1 MRKNLKANAIVI
13 NKINA
18 NMQTACFENTQSMP
32 IQNVT
37 YQSLG
42 EYTGIT
48 EKNYKTSGNV
58 DLSNFREELIRL
70 RTALK
75 SADITGKTEGQVVGF
90 EVNLKIT
97 NEEDSTKPYYITIGI
112 YRKVIDDVNN
122 AGQNKLSDDEYGKIM
137 VLTSIQR
144 DLGDS
149 TARNYWY
156 GMKDLIV
163 DSDID
168 DRIWR
173 FVGENEWRST
183 TYMILD
189 LNKNLSINKGA
200 YITLNI
206 PFTNNIGWYEPMRKR
221 VEGWHS
227 TQIQ

>member
-1 MRKNLKANAIVI
+1 MRKNLKANSIVI
-13 NKINA
+13 NGINA
-18 NMQTACFENTQSMP
+18 NMQVACFENTQSMP
-32 IQNVT
+32 IQNTT
-37 YQSLG
+37 YESLG

-58 DLSNFREELIRL
+58 NLSNFREELIRL

-75 SADITGKTEGQVVGF
+75 SAPFTQDKEQVGF

-112 YRKVIDDVNN
+112 YRKIIDDVNTQ
-122 AGQNKLSDDEYGKIM
+122 GQKKLSDDEYGKIM
-137 VLTSIQR
+137 VLTNIQR
-144 DLGDS
+144 DLGSSD
-149 TARNYWY
+149 TTQRNYWY

-189 LNKNLSINKGA
+189 LNKNLSINKSA
-200 YITLNI
+200 YITLNV

>member
-13 NKINA
+13 NNINA
-18 NMQTACFENTQSMP
+18 NMQIACFENTQSMP
-32 IQNVT
+32 SQGIT
-37 YQSLG
+37 YESLG

-58 DLSNFREELIRL
+58 NLSNFREELIRL

-75 SADITGKTEGQVVGF
+75 SATFGTNAEQIGF

-97 NEEDSTKPYYITIGI
+97 NEEDLTKPYYITIGI
-112 YRKVIDDVNN
+112 YRKIIDDVNN
-122 AGQNKLSDDEYGKIM
+122 AGQKKLSDDEYGKIM
-137 VLTSIQR
+137 VLTNIQR
-144 DLGDS
+144 DLSD
-149 TARNYWY
+149 TTQRNYWY
-156 GMKDLIV
+156 GIKDLIV

-189 LNKNLSINKGA
+189 LNKNLSINKNA
-200 YITLNI
+200 YITLNV

-227 TQIQ
+227 TTIQ

>member
-13 NKINA
+13 NGVNP
-18 NMQTACFENTQSMP
+18 NMGVACFENTQSMP
-32 IQNVT
+32 IQEVE
-37 YQSLG
+37 YESLG
-42 EYTGIT
+42 EYSGIT

-58 DLSNFREELIRL
+58 NLSNFREELIRL

-75 SADITGKTEGQVVGF
+75 SAEFEADTEQVGF
-90 EVNLKIT
+90 EVNLKIA
-97 NEEDSTKPYYITIGI
+97 NDDDPTKPYYITVGI
-112 YRKVIDDVNN
+112 YRKIVDDVNH
-122 AGQNKLSDDEYGKIM
+122 AGQKKLSDDEYGKIM

-144 DLGDS
+144 ELGDN
-149 TARNYWY
+149 TARKYWF

-183 TYMILD
+183 TYMVLD

-200 YITLNI
+200 YLTLNL

-227 TQIQ
+227 TKVEQN